1 MLKIT
6 SMKAAVVAGL
16 LVAGMTI
23 GAGVTY
29 AVQFSLRTSFA
40 ATGLFTLYEGEWANY
55 SATLDDDRGG
65 APATVL
71 MRILDKRGAV
81 VASQQVVLQA
91 GQSATLPFRGV
102 GSFRALSEIVQPD
115 SLLSDRRRIVTTL
128 EISFGRHQEP
138 DGGITIPRTYVCMSS
153 DSDGGGNGRL
163 PD

>member
-6 SMKAAVVAGL
+6 SVKAAVVAGL
-16 LVAGMTI
+16 LVAGMAI

-29 AVQFSLRTSFA
+29 AVQLTFRTSFA

-55 SATLDDDRGG
+55 SATLDDNRGG
-65 APATVL
+65 PAATVL

-81 VASQQVVLQA
+81 VASQQVVLQV

-115 SLLSDRRRIVTTL
+115 SLLGDRRRVLTTL
-128 EISFGRHQEP
+128 EISFGRHEDP